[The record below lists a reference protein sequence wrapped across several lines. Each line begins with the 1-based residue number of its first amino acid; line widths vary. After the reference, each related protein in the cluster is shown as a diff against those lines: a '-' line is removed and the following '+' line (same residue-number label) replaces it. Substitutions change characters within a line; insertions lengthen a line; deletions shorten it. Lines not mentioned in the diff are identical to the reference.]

1 MDNGSELYSGTTA
14 VAHRVLLAY
23 FYPVKHK
30 QTFLIGIAGG
40 SGSGKTSFLRELM
53 NHFTADDVAL
63 VSQDNYYEPKE
74 KQHVDENGQHNF
86 DMPTS
91 INRTHFHDD
100 MMRLI
105 NGNSIEKLEYNFN
118 NPAWEPQPIVV
129 RPAPVIVMEG
139 LFVFHYAAIR
149 AQLCY
154 KVFLDAHHETRLQ
167 RRLQRDE
174 VERGYPAHEVLY
186 QWNQHVR
193 PAEMAYLEPYREEC
207 DLIVMNDDHFED
219 GLETL
224 VNHIQKSL
232 HLTVG

>member
-1 MDNGSELYSGTTA
+1 MKS
-14 VAHRVLLAY
+14 HI
-23 FYPVKHK
+23 
-30 QTFLIGIAGG
+30 IGIAGG
-40 SGSGKTSFLRELM
+40 SGAGKTTFLKSLFGA
-53 NHFTADDVAL
+53 FTEEQL
-63 VSQDNYYEPKE
+63 TIVSQDNYYKTKDLQET
-74 KQHVDENGQHNF
+74 DENGVINF
-86 DMPTS
+86 DLPTAIDEGHFLRDMEALAAGES
-91 INRTHFHDD
+91 IT
-100 MMRLI
+100 
-105 NGNSIEKLEYNFN
+105 KLEYNFN

-174 VERGYPAHEVLY
+174 VERGYPAHEVMY
-186 QWNQHVR
+186 QWSQHVR
-193 PAEMAYLEPYREEC
+193 PAELAYLEPYRAEC

-224 VNHIQKSL
+224 VNHIQKL
-232 HLTVG
+232 LQH

>member
-1 MDNGSELYSGTTA
+1 MEALASG
-14 VAHRVLLAY
+14 
-23 FYPVKHK
+23 
-30 QTFLIGIAGG
+30 
-40 SGSGKTSFLRELM
+40 E
-53 NHFTADDVAL
+53 
-63 VSQDNYYEPKE
+63 
-74 KQHVDENGQHNF
+74 
-86 DMPTS
+86 S
-91 INRTHFHDD
+91 IT
-100 MMRLI
+100 
-105 NGNSIEKLEYNFN
+105 KLEYNFN

-193 PAEMAYLEPYREEC
+193 PAELAYLEPYRDEC
-207 DLIVMNDDHFED
+207 DLIVMNDDHFEE
-219 GLETL
+219 GLSTL
-224 VNHIQKSL
+224 VNHIQKL
-232 HLTVG
+232 LQH